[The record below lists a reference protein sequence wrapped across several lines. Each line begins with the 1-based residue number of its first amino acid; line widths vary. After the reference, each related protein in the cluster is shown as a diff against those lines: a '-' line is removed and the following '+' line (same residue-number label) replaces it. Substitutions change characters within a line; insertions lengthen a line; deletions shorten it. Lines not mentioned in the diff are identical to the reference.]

1 VSLGI
6 LIVDDHAEF
15 RTTARALLEAEGFDV
30 LGDVADGAS
39 AIAATA
45 RLRPDLV
52 LLDIHL
58 PDTDGF
64 AVADVIA
71 AEPAAPTV
79 VLVSSRDVSAY
90 RRRLADSPAAGFIA
104 KAELSGA
111 ALSALVART

>member
-1 VSLGI
+1 MPPAV

-15 RTTARALLEAEGFDV
+15 RTTARALLEAEGFEV

-39 AIAATA
+39 AIAAAT
-45 RLRPDLV
+45 RLRPDVV
-52 LLDIHL
+52 LLDVHL

-64 AVADVIA
+64 AVADAIA
-71 AEPAAPTV
+71 GSPGAPTV

-90 RRRLADSPAAGFIA
+90 RRRLAESPAVGFIA

-111 ALSALVART
+111 ALASLLAG